1 MAIIQDG
8 PAPYAP
14 TANVVRAIDH
24 YREKAPAVM
33 SKGLLMRLGYPEAYA
48 NRTLRALRMLDLT
61 TDDGTPTDAFVE
73 LQRASDEEFPARLE
87 QVIRTAYGEV
97 FEAVDPATDS
107 EGAIDAAFR
116 LYTPHAQRDKMVAL
130 FMGLCDA
137 AGMLPAEKAPPKRA
151 MRVTTNGSSQRRGPT
166 DPAEPRGRRK
176 ADPKPDPPETREP
189 DPEPKS
195 PPVTGTDGLKARYI
209 EVLIEKAA
217 SSDDEK
223 LLDRIEALLREAEQK
238 D

>member
-1 MAIIQDG
+1 MAIIHEG

-24 YREKAPAVM
+24 YREKAPPVM
-33 SKGLLMRLGYPEAYA
+33 SKELLMRMGYPDAYA
-48 NRTLRALRMLDLT
+48 NRTLRALRMLDLI

-73 LQRASDEEFPARLE
+73 LQRTSDEEFPARLE

-97 FEAVDPATDS
+97 FEAVDPATASDS
-107 EGAIDAAFR
+107 AIDKAFR
-116 LYTPHAQRDKMVAL
+116 FYSPQAQRDKMVAL

-151 MRVTTNGSSQRRGPT
+151 MRVTNGSTARKADTTG
-166 DPAEPRGRRK
+166 EPRRRRT
-176 ADPKPDPPETREP
+176 ADPKPDPAETLER
-189 DPEPKS
+189 DPEPKR
-195 PPVTGTDGLKARYI
+195 PPVTDTQGLKARYI

>member
-1 MAIIQDG
+1 MAITHEG
-8 PAPYAP
+8 AAPYAP

-33 SKGLLMRLGYPEAYA
+33 SKELLMKLGYPDAYA
-48 NRTLRALRMLDLT
+48 NRTLRALRMLDLI
-61 TDDGTPTDAFVE
+61 TDDGTPTDAFKE
-73 LQRASDEEFPARLE
+73 LQRTSDEEFPPRLE

-97 FEAVDPATDS
+97 FEVIDPASAAD
-107 EGAIDAAFR
+107 GAIDTAFR
-116 LYTPHAQRDKMVAL
+116 FYTPQAQRDKMVAL

-151 MRVTTNGSSQRRGPT
+151 MRVTNGSAP
-166 DPAEPRGRRK
+166 RK
-176 ADPKPDPPETREP
+176 AATEDSGQRVRRQRDDPPRDDYPRYET
-189 DPEPKS
+189 PEHQE
-195 PPVTGTDGLKARYI
+195 PVTGADALKARYI

-217 SSDDEK
+217 NSDDDK
-223 LLDRIEALLREAEQK
+223 LLDRIEGLLREVEQK

>member
-1 MAIIQDG
+1 MAIIHEG

-33 SKGLLMRLGYPEAYA
+33 SKELLMRLGYPDAYA
-48 NRTLRALRMLDLT
+48 NRTLRALRMLDLI
-61 TDDGTPTDAFVE
+61 TDDGTPTNAFVE

-97 FEAVDPATDS
+97 FETVDPATAS
-107 EGAIDAAFR
+107 ESQIDTAFR
-116 LYTPHAQRDKMVAL
+116 FYTPQAQRDKMVAL

-151 MRVTTNGSSQRRGPT
+151 MRVTSGSTPRRADAG
-166 DPAEPRGRRK
+166 EPRTRRK
-176 ADPKPDPPETREP
+176 ADPKADPPETREP
-189 DPEPKS
+189 DPETKR
-195 PPVTGTDGLKARYI
+195 PPVTGTEGLKARYI

-217 SSDDEK
+217 NSDDEK